1 MNKNQEKIKA
11 ALDCIE
17 SCLQAINTNEDWL
30 KFLSFQSLFYNYSFG
45 NAMLIYSQNPE
56 ASYVKGYKAWNQL
69 GRFVK
74 RGSKGLAILAPCF
87 KKVEVFKEPENNSV
101 FQDAEGEKETKRV
114 ISGFRITYVYDIADT
129 DGSDEYLPV
138 LVKGLAGNSDAEKE
152 IYERLQAFI
161 STEHTVKEVTGTVSK
176 GSYNLDTGVI
186 CIRADLEYLQK
197 IKTILHEYAHA
208 IDFKLHPE
216 PDVSRNR
223 RELIAESV
231 AFVVSMRLG
240 LDTSS
245 YSMGYIKSWL
255 KDADELKIIADTV
268 QKVSARIINNLAE
281 SSDSAF
287 SNLREGRRVF
297 GTYACRLSGLIDR

>member
-11 ALDCIE
+11 ALERIEDC
-17 SCLQAINTNEDWL
+17 LATINTNEDWL
-30 KFLSFQSLFYNYSFG
+30 QYLCFQSKFYNYSFG
-45 NAMLIYSQNPE
+45 NTILIYSQNPE
-56 ASYVKGYKAWNQL
+56 ASYVKGYKSWNQL
-69 GRFVK
+69 GRYVK
-74 RGSKGLAILAPCF
+74 KGAKGLAILAPCF
-87 KKVEVFKEPENNSV
+87 KKTEVFKEPENKSEYH
-101 FQDAEGEKETKRV
+101 DAEGEKEVKKV
-114 ISGFRITYVYDIADT
+114 ISGFRVTYVYDIVDT

-138 LVKGLAGNSDAEKE
+138 LVKGLAGNSEAEKE
-152 IYERLQAFI
+152 IYERLLAFI
-161 STEHTVKEVTGTVSK
+161 STEHTVTEVTGTASK

-186 CIRADLEYLQK
+186 CVRGDLDYLQR
-197 IKTILHEYAHA
+197 IKTLLHEYAHA

-245 YSMGYIKSWL
+245 YSMSYIKSWL

-287 SNLREGRRVF
+287 SNLKEEQEEE
-297 GTYACRLSGLIDR
+297 

>member
-1 MNKNQEKIKA
+1 MSKNTEKIKA
-11 ALDCIE
+11 ALDRIE
-17 SCLQAINTNEDWL
+17 SSLQAINTNEDWL
-30 KFLSFQSLFYNYSFG
+30 QYLCFQSKFYNYSFG
-45 NAMLIYSQNPE
+45 NTILIYSQNPE
-56 ASYVKGYKAWNQL
+56 ASYVKGYKSWNQL
-69 GRFVK
+69 GRYVK
-74 RGSKGLAILAPCF
+74 KGAKGLAILAPCF
-87 KKVEVFKEPENNSV
+87 KKTEVFKEPENKSEYH
-101 FQDAEGEKETKRV
+101 DAEGEKEVKKV
-114 ISGFRITYVYDIADT
+114 ISGFRVTYVYDIADT

-138 LVKGLAGNSDAEKE
+138 LVKGLAGNSEAEKE
-152 IYERLQAFI
+152 IYERLLAFI
-161 STEHTVKEVTGTVSK
+161 STEHTVTEVTGTASK

-186 CIRADLEYLQK
+186 CVRGDLDYLQR
-197 IKTILHEYAHA
+197 IKTLLHEYAHA

-245 YSMGYIKSWL
+245 YSMSYIKSWL

-287 SNLREGRRVF
+287 SILKEDEE
-297 GTYACRLSGLIDR
+297 S

>member
-1 MNKNQEKIKA
+1 MSKNQDKIKA
-11 ALDCIE
+11 ALERIE
-17 SCLQAINTNEDWL
+17 EGLATINTNEDWL
-30 KFLSFQSLFYNYSFG
+30 RYLSFQSLFYNYSFG
-45 NAMLIYSQNPE
+45 NTILIYSQNPQ
-56 ASYVKGYKAWNQL
+56 ATYVRGYKAWNQL
-69 GRFVK
+69 GRYVK

-87 KKVEVFKEPENNSV
+87 KKVEDFKEPENKSLY
-101 FQDAEGEKETKRV
+101 QDAEGEKETKKV
-114 ISGFRITYVYDIADT
+114 ISGFRVTYVYDIADT

-152 IYERLQAFI
+152 IYERLLAFI
-161 STEHTVKEVTGTVSK
+161 STEHIVQEVTGTASK
-176 GSYNLDTGVI
+176 GSYNLDTGII
-186 CIRADLEYLQK
+186 CVRADLEYLQK
-197 IKTILHEYAHA
+197 IKTLLHEYAHA

-245 YSMGYIKSWL
+245 YSMSYIKSWL

-287 SNLREGRRVF
+287 SNLKDEQEEE
-297 GTYACRLSGLIDR
+297 